1 MLQEPQQHKQPDRP
15 QSEPRQPNVQVTV
28 DYLPATKPFH
38 NDFEETTT
46 LETVRTEAMVFFGV
60 RDRQERDTFRYFLE
74 FEKARVTNTAQTLK
88 DLLGPKRRGAHFN
101 LIEEV
106 TPGYQKA

>member
-1 MLQEPQQHKQPDRP
+1 MSEGTHEQKQIDHPKP
-15 QSEPRQPNVQVTV
+15 PPPPPPVQVTV

-38 NDFEETTT
+38 KDFGETTVV
-46 LETVRTEAMVFFGV
+46 EAVRAEAMTFFGV
-60 RDRQERDTFRYFLE
+60 RDRQERDTYRYFLE
-74 FEKARVTNTAQTLK
+74 FEKARVTNTAQTLR

-106 TPGYQKA
+106 TPG